1 MKPKDFT
8 IDVNCPECNS
18 VLPLDFIHYDKYNY
32 SIDYKYSPSVPC
44 STCGESVYINLIN
57 KDDPN
62 G

>member
-8 IDVNCPECNS
+8 VDVNCPECDS
-18 VLPLDFIHYDKYNY
+18 VLPFTFIYYLKGYF
-32 SIDYKYSPSVPC
+32 SIDYKYSPRVPC